1 MVKHRRFS
9 DKPKS
14 ESLEENIESK
24 TTKEILSE
32 ENPRDLKSILLSG
45 TKYAY
50 IIAAVALLSGIF
62 TPLTLGVEIENVIFG
77 MLSIFLGLAG
87 GVIIFLGIKSQK
99 FTTIMV
105 CGGLGIMFG
114 SLVLIYEV
122 IDKPLFGWEIRHQ
135 NKDKIHEDV
144 VWLQFPYD
152 LFSLIQ

>member
-1 MVKHRRFS
+1 MVKHRRYS
-9 DKPKS
+9 DKPKEDS
-14 ESLEENIESK
+14 TQKDEKIELQEQEISYEKTSFDFKSL
-24 TTKEILSE
+24 
-32 ENPRDLKSILLSG
+32 LLSG

-77 MLSIFLGLAG
+77 MLSIFLGLGG

-105 CGGLGIMFG
+105 CGGLGMMFG

-122 IDKPLFGWEIRHQ
+122 IDKQLF
-135 NKDKIHEDV
+135 
-144 VWLQFPYD
+144 
-152 LFSLIQ
+152 

>member
-9 DKPKS
+9 DKPDS
-14 ESLEENIESK
+14 DILEEDIEHK

-32 ENPRDLKSILLSG
+32 ENPRELKSIILSG

-62 TPLTLGVEIENVIFG
+62 TPLTLDVDVDEVLFG

-87 GVIIFLGIKSQK
+87 GIVIFLGIKYQK

-105 CGGLGIMFG
+105 CGGLGMMFV
-114 SLVLIYEV
+114 SLILIY
-122 IDKPLFGWEIRHQ
+122 Q
-135 NKDKIHEDV
+135 STNN
-144 VWLQFPYD
+144 
-152 LFSLIQ
+152 SLIN